1 MPFFFFNIILFIVC
15 LFLRN
20 RKEEKRM
27 RQDFL
32 KRDERQ
38 SPFELCLPATVAVVT
53 EVAPTVLSSSVV
65 LNSSKLGQN
74 LLVLFG
80 FCWCWPLYFFWKT
93 FWLTP
98 DACTRRRRRR
108 LFALIFRLGFISVLF
123 STPRRKARQLGRI
136 NYSSSSSSTRLYPLR
151 PCLRHNVHK
160 VNKHLRKET
169 KETVAWKNWKKKW
182 AKGENETTRLVED
195 HGNCRV
201 CCFCYKSR
209 TASSTCLSQWT
220 QRERERERETDFVRP
235 SIH

>member
-74 LLVLFG
+74 LLVLLVFVDVG
-80 FCWCWPLYFFWKT
+80 PFIFFEK
-93 FWLTP
+93 
-98 DACTRRRRRR
+98 
-108 LFALIFRLGFISVLF
+108 
-123 STPRRKARQLGRI
+123 
-136 NYSSSSSSTRLYPLR
+136 
-151 PCLRHNVHK
+151 
-160 VNKHLRKET
+160 
-169 KETVAWKNWKKKW
+169 
-182 AKGENETTRLVED
+182 
-195 HGNCRV
+195 
-201 CCFCYKSR
+201 
-209 TASSTCLSQWT
+209 LS
-220 QRERERERETDFVRP
+220 D
-235 SIH
+235 